1 MNKGI
6 LPDTPS
12 LPAHVLRIFN
22 KKNFDKNISGRIINK
37 SRLIKADT
45 AEMPPKKAS
54 GSSRPFATLDLQTH

>member
-6 LPDTPS
+6 LPANTP
-12 LPAHVLRIFN
+12 LPTHVLRIFN

-37 SRLIKADT
+37 SRLIQTDT
-45 AEMPPKKAS
+45 AEMPPRKAS